1 MQPRDAVR
9 ALEHSRRHGGAAG
22 RGEHMAGYGLMGLTF
37 DSGDVLAFRCFTA
50 SSIGPPYRSI
60 WHRRPDGRWVIH
72 TNVEPSRGCPR
83 YFGPALDAYDVDDI
97 EISWNGPAEISIAA
111 ARSRLH
117 VAMRLAATPLTRL
130 LGAASNAAPD
140 AILQRRRAGSV
151 AGGILGAGSLSLAGT
166 VPAGHQFLIRPRAL
180 WRVAA
185 AAAVI
190 EGRDAGPVVVM
201 SQQAELGGF
210 LIPRRGLFATG
221 RVTFIGPSDAAPVL
235 QNGSLEH

>member
-1 MQPRDAVR
+1 MRPRDAVR
-9 ALEHSRRHGGAAG
+9 ALEHSRRHGGAPG

-60 WHRRPDGRWVIH
+60 WHRYPDGRWVIH
-72 TNVEPSRGCPR
+72 TNVEPSRACPR

-97 EISWNGPAEISIAA
+97 EISWNGPSEISIAA
-111 ARSRLH
+111 SRSRLH
-117 VAMRLAATPLTRL
+117 LALRLAASPLTRL
-130 LGAASNAAPD
+130 IGAASSAAPD

-151 AGGILGAGSLSLAGT
+151 AGGILGAGSLSLAGRA
-166 VPAGHQFLIRPRAL
+166 PAGHQFIIRPRSL

-190 EGRDAGPVVVM
+190 EGHDAGPVTVL
-201 SQQAELGGF
+201 SEQTALGEF

-221 RVTFIGPSDAAPVL
+221 RVTFTATPDAAPAL
-235 QNGSLEH
+235 QNGSSEH